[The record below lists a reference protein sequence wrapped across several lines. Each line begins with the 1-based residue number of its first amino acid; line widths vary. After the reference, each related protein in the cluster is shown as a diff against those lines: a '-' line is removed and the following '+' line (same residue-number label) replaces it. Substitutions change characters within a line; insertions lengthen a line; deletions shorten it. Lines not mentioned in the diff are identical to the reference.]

1 MAIDRLHHRLLTFA
15 RRRPHRAIA
24 ARLAAAGALQ
34 DPNPLLQLTAEE
46 RARTR

>member
-1 MAIDRLHHRLLTFA
+1 MDRLHRRLLLFA
-15 RRRPHRAIA
+15 RRPHRAIA

-34 DPNPLLQLTAEE
+34 DPNPLLQLTAAE